1 MTDNK
6 YPYNEIYDKK
16 ALTEFAEDKIL
27 DFDKEINE
35 EKIDTN
41 INYYMHQ
48 EMFCSSFCE
57 GVSII
62 FNTTNECENIK
73 RILKE
78 KYREQ
83 GQYNDRARK
92 RIDGWV
98 DRSVGTDYS
107 DRENLYDFCMILKMT
122 INQTANFFC
131 KYFRTLPFNFKDRI
145 DMIYYFCINNCK
157 KIEDAKHLIEETND
171 LILNEKDE
179 IATISN
185 MNKINNITEK
195 NELIDFIEHHCCSKE
210 TQFST
215 IRKEI
220 TTLIER
226 IYDRRLQRDSN
237 NKLNINRFYEEIFG
251 FSVYQSISKKDTLS
265 KSFKRDFPKNGD
277 LNRIINGE
285 YVAYEVIRKTFI
297 ILFFF
302 EYYDSIDYLSDDV
315 NIVSVYL
322 YEFYEQLNDKLYA
335 CGLMPLYVRDAFT
348 MTILQCAK
356 CKEPIVKFQEYLE

>member
-16 ALTEFAEDKIL
+16 ALTELAEDKIL
-27 DFDKEINE
+27 DFDKEINLE
-35 EKIDTN
+35 EIDTT
-41 INYYMHQ
+41 IDYYMHQ

-57 GVSII
+57 GVSS
-62 FNTTNECENIK
+62 FLNTTNDSQNIK

-78 KYREQ
+78 KYSEQ
-83 GQYNDRARK
+83 GQCVDRARK
-92 RIDGWV
+92 RIDNWV
-98 DRSVGTDYS
+98 DGNVGTDYS
-107 DRENLYDFCMILKMT
+107 DRHNLYDFCMILKMT
-122 INQTANFFC
+122 INQTANFFY

-171 LILNEKDE
+171 LILNEKNE

-195 NELIDFIEHHCCSKE
+195 NELIDFIEHYCCSKE

-226 IYDRRLQRDSN
+226 IYSRRHQKDSN

-251 FSVYQSISKKDTLS
+251 FSVNQSISKKETMS
-265 KSFKRDFPKNGD
+265 KAFKRNFPKNGD

-285 YVAYEVIRKTFI
+285 YVSYEMIRKTFM
-297 ILFFF
+297 ILFFY
-302 EYYDSIDYLSDDV
+302 EYYDSIELSDNV
-315 NIVSVYL
+315 YKVSEYL
-322 YEFYEQLNDKLYA
+322 EEFYQQLNDKLYA

-356 CKEPIVKFQEYLE
+356 CEDPILKFQEYLE